1 MFEILLIIAVL
12 FIIYTLLNR
21 NNNDENN
28 NDENDENNNNDNKNN
43 GLIQL
48 NENKKKQSG
57 QNINIGDISNETNVL
72 KGETTKNTINTNNTN
87 NNNDNSN
94 GNNNENNPTKKF
106 LDNLNQA
113 ENQDDGSSLDGY
125 VSDDDNNNE
134 NNSENTNTSLPQID
148 TGFDHNISDN
158 NELKNVMIDVN
169 KIQQI
174 EEEQSFLTSSLM
186 NQLDVPVILGDL
198 FIGDIAEKAAKTA
211 TKKSIQI
218 LGHMKKYVK
227 NPKIIGKIMDN
238 IKIKSKLQTDM
249 IKRISSKY
257 KGKAVNGR
265 FVGGL
270 NKRMKSVMYGD
281 LMKSFK
287 NKIPFK
293 GLGASSMSK
302 VGLKSTMKMTGNA
315 AKSMSRMGAKFAK
328 SAIKGGAS
336 VFTMASTIVDLIDPF
351 GFENM
356 QSNKQYYR
364 MKRKMD
370 LEWARVIYDEYN
382 DIEREK
388 KIKGINQDEYIPLT
402 TPMYWGPLHEIH
414 ANEAA
419 GITSPTVENTKDQI
433 NRERIMI
440 SYMNNLLRII
450 DREFDK
456 FLENDANWSEF
467 ENKLKNMK
475 EYLICAE
482 VEEYND
488 IEREENLHKYFT
500 EWGFVTDDDMWET
513 YKNYI
518 PKYECKAV
526 PPDVTGARSATK
538 YSEALVEQ
546 NLIPYEAAF
555 LYLQI
560 FIVFMEKI
568 AIPGAY
574 RMVCEEFPT
583 KWVKNT
589 LSRKDIQQLHNKGI
603 DEKWDMLNGLEQAI
617 VLLGNMRNDKGGALY
632 DGDHHYIKSLLKLY
646 KRQVMSMEIAT
657 SEDCTLNYFN
667 DHSFNITNDD
677 VKNIKDAIK
686 ISTEYFNKSY
696 EGNDNVENWL
706 GGFNSMKINPSIV
719 RKNKGFL
726 SNLGSM
732 ISGKNKC
739 EPREYCQTTGA
750 SSIPVIGNM
759 FDLVGGNNS
768 CKLKSPS
775 FTFNFEPE
783 QYVEHSCNIN
793 CFTEW
798 TDWEFIRLLNK
809 YRPDIEKY
817 MEKNNVIYKIDE
829 YINIIDDCF
838 AIVQNNDM
846 CDPDSSGNV
855 KEQCDKTEDS
865 CLLDNGK
872 FKLTETKK
880 QQLKKLGKITID
892 DNHFNTEFNRLYNI
906 LINGYD
912 NYNSRKF
919 GRCPLNYC
927 KQNMDRD
934 ERDDEIKKIM
944 NSCMYR
950 HKDSCILNWTEA
962 SADYRV
968 PYYYWNYDNDTCY
981 VNKNIWQYRTLCDC
995 ATKKGNGLIGRI
1007 QHGEVED
1014 PEAMIKGAV
1023 VGGAVGLLTGGPTG
1037 ALKGAAIGAM
1047 ANSGDNTPF
1056 GSMVD
1061 VLKDGFLCSDDP
1073 SMQAYTCDDITD
1085 LNGDDY
1091 NNIGDAVMA
1100 GKPGASLNAL
1110 DDTFKFGKT
1119 GYTKDEREKI
1129 LKRLEVELSNEDD
1142 YMKKEKIS
1150 MKIELMKNPHLDT
1163 SKHTKYNKIKGKFND
1178 LLNCKCGIQLQPN
1191 TGDWK
1196 TDSIRY
1202 KKQICEGSLGVN
1214 ISGIPDRGVD
1224 WNDETHDTYPNACV
1238 TNKDFCAE
1246 TGGCWF
1252 HNENLNPPH
1261 GLGDCEIPTA
1271 QAMSESILGTTFTRL
1286 SKKAF
1291 EAIPGVNEASCLKV

>member
-21 NNNDENN
+21 NNNDGNN
-28 NDENDENNNNDNKNN
+28 NDENENNENENNENENN
-43 GLIQL
+43 GLIYL
-48 NENKKKQSG
+48 NKNQKRKSG
-57 QNINIGDISNETNVL
+57 QNINIGDISNDTNVL

-87 NNNDNSN
+87 NNNNK
-94 GNNNENNPTKKF
+94 NNPTKKF

-113 ENQDDGSSLDGY
+113 ENQGDDSSLNEY
-125 VSDDDNNNE
+125 VSDNDNE
-134 NNSENTNTSLPQID
+134 YNSENTNTGLPQID
-148 TGFDHNISDN
+148 TGFDHN
-158 NELKNVMIDVN
+158 ELKNDIIDVN
-169 KIQQI
+169 KIEQI

-198 FIGDIAEKAAKTA
+198 FIGNIAEKAARIATQKT
-211 TKKSIQI
+211 TQI
-218 LGHMKKYVK
+218 LGNMRKHVK

-257 KGKAVNGR
+257 KGKALNGR

-281 LMKSFK
+281 LMKSIK

-293 GLGASSMSK
+293 GPGASSMSK
-302 VGLKSTMKMTGNA
+302 IGLQSTMKMTGNA
-315 AKSMSRMGAKFAK
+315 AKSMSRMGAKFAVK
-328 SAIKGGAS
+328 AVTGAVS
-336 VFTMASTIVDLIDPF
+336 YFTIASTIVDLIDPF

-370 LEWARVIYDEYN
+370 LEWARMIYDEYN

-388 KIKGINQDEYIPLT
+388 KIKGIYQDEYIPLT

-419 GITSPTVENTKDQI
+419 GMTSPTVENTKDQI

-467 ENKLKNMK
+467 ENKLKSMK

-488 IEREENLHKYFT
+488 IEREQNLHKYFT
-500 EWGFVTDDDMWET
+500 EWGFVTDDDIWEE

-526 PPDVTGARSATK
+526 PPDVTGAKSATK

-583 KWVKNT
+583 RWVKNT
-589 LSRKDIQQLHNKGI
+589 LSRKDIKQLHNKGI
-603 DEKWDMLNGLEQAI
+603 DEKWDMLNQLEQAI
-617 VLLGNMRNDKGGALY
+617 VLLGNMRNDKGGVLY
-632 DGDHHYIKSLLKLY
+632 DGNHHYMQSLLKLY
-646 KRQVMSMEIAT
+646 KRQVMSMEVAT

-677 VKNIKDAIK
+677 VKNIKEAIN
-686 ISTEYFNKSY
+686 ISTDYFNKSY

-719 RKNKGFL
+719 KKDKSFL
-726 SNLGSM
+726 LNLGSM
-732 ISGKNKC
+732 ISGENKC
-739 EPREYCQTTGA
+739 EPSEYCQIKGP

-759 FDLVGGNNS
+759 FDLIDGNNS
-768 CKLKSPS
+768 CGLKSPS

-783 QYVEHSCNIN
+783 EYVEQSCNIN

-798 TDWEFIRLLNK
+798 TDWEFTRLLNK

-829 YINIIDDCF
+829 YINIINDCF
-838 AIVQNNDM
+838 EIVENNDM
-846 CDPDSSGNV
+846 CDPNSSGDV
-855 KEQCDKTEDS
+855 KEHCDKTEDL

-892 DNHFNTEFNRLYNI
+892 DNYFNTEFNRLYNI

-995 ATKKGNGLIGRI
+995 ATKKGNGLFGRI
-1007 QHGEVED
+1007 QHNEIENPD
-1014 PEAMIKGAV
+1014 AMMKGAV
-1023 VGGAVGLLTGGPTG
+1023 MGGVV
-1037 ALKGAAIGAM
+1037 GAM
-1047 ANSGDNTPF
+1047 LFSGDNTAL
-1056 GSMVD
+1056 GSMFD
-1061 VLKDGFLCSDDP
+1061 LLKDNLLCSDDP
-1073 SMQAYTCDDITD
+1073 SMQAYTCDDITN

-1091 NNIGDAVMA
+1091 NNIDDAIMA
-1100 GKPGASLNAL
+1100 GKPGAPLNPL
-1110 DDTFKFGKT
+1110 DHTFKFGKT

-1163 SKHTKYNKIKGKFND
+1163 SKHTIYNKIKGNFNN

-1214 ISGIPDRGVD
+1214 ISGLPDRGVD
-1224 WNDETHDTYPNACV
+1224 WYDETHDTYPNACV
-1238 TNKDFCAE
+1238 TSKDFCSE

-1252 HNENLNPPH
+1252 HNKNLNPPH
-1261 GLGDCEIPTA
+1261 GLGDCKIPTT
-1271 QAMSESILGTTFTRL
+1271 QAVSESILGTSFTRL
-1286 SKKAF
+1286 TKKAF
-1291 EAIPGVNEASCLKV
+1291 EAIPGSDNIRSC